1 MCSLKSINSAQTT
14 LGVFLNQCWKYDQ
27 DLPQSYKGCSL
38 QAVTKSLRVFVTNSL
53 TVEWRK
59 SLTKQ
64 LHQEYFARRKYYDLN
79 ALNNG
84 PLQV

>member
-1 MCSLKSINSAQTT
+1 MRSLKSINSAQTT
-14 LGVFLNQCWKYDQ
+14 LGVFLNQCWKYDHRTH
-27 DLPQSYKGCSL
+27 LRATRFFL

>member
-1 MCSLKSINSAQTT
+1 M
-14 LGVFLNQCWKYDQ
+14 
-27 DLPQSYKGCSL
+27 

-84 PLQV
+84 PVQVYTTINMSTFFSKKVSSLKCRQATED